1 MEDTNTRNQ
10 KAYIEEVQTIQWP
23 KEEVQTIQW
32 PKEEVQTI
40 QWPKEEVQ
48 TTQWPKEEVQTIQ
61 WPKDQTTIYKPLHRK
76 LKIEHH
82 ELIKNRV

>member
-32 PKEEVQTI
+32 PKE
-40 QWPKEEVQ
+40 KEQ
-48 TTQWPKEEVQTIQ
+48 NDKQLYANT
-61 WPKDQTTIYKPLHRK
+61 R
-76 LKIEHH
+76 
-82 ELIKNRV
+82 

>member
-1 MEDTNTRNQ
+1 LLEEFEDTNTRNQ

-48 TTQWPKEEVQTIQ
+48 TIQ

-76 LKIEHH
+76 LKIEHN